1 MSALEGIHYVRP
13 PELQFDVVNETEDYT
28 EYKIK
33 TFKDSKEKNSENVFV
48 ADIDSILFCDDSFKI
63 KMPKKEFMIKN
74 GKKKF
79 AYAVGMFPNPKTGE
93 AAYLDGCLL
102 AGLGLKR
109 QQTNADVICFI
120 TPDISK
126 KDKKKLEVVFDKVIY
141 VPYISP
147 YDMGGEGKLKTIL
160 TDPALF
166 KNCPNYTKL
175 HPYVHVFFKLHI
187 FNPKLFPYEKVC
199 FVDSDLVPLNYYDSL
214 FMLPTPAGWVENRKK
229 IPYSESFHWDRCD
242 YVKHGKLIPKI
253 FTDIDQ
259 PGGSDVNAGLLVIT
273 PDQKEYDSMIR
284 ELTSP
289 VKKWMGVDKV
299 HSGFYTFDFSTPS
312 GRKFVKES
320 YCYPEQN
327 YLTKRYSGKWHYIE
341 HAFQSWALDP
351 CNAFG
356 IHMAA
361 FNPKPWFKQPAG
373 IEFNLKEKIIPY
385 FVEIDKDIPNFLPK
399 AFTSENKD
407 GIFYENISYSY
418 EIFNGVTVWGLLE
431 YPKLHRFFMNDL
443 KIYGPKISFDRDVFK
458 NLNPVNEFL
467 YLRDIRKK
475 TMPYHKLSISQ
486 KRINNLL
493 VDYEYAVDKIKD
505 DILSVCRKK
514 KINRYGEKSYNPQ
527 IIEYNQEYVEKI
539 KGQTKKKTKR
549 KTKTKKTK
557 RKTKKTK
564 GSMNAKI
571 KILYFY
577 KENCIWCKKF
587 NKTWNL
593 LKKIFINESILF
605 VKIDGT
611 KNPTLTKKYKVDVYP
626 TIIKLKHKTS
636 QNFESDERTLTN
648 MKNFIKK

>member
-13 PELQFDVVNETEDYT
+13 PELQFDIVTKNEDYT

-33 TFKDSKEKNSENVFV
+33 TFKDSKEKNSDNVFI
-48 ADIDSILFCDDSFKI
+48 ADIDSMLFCDDSFKI
-63 KMPKKEFMIKN
+63 KMPTKKFMSKN

-93 AAYLDGCLL
+93 PSYLDGCIL

-109 QQTNADVICFI
+109 QKTNADVICFI
-120 TPDISK
+120 THDISK
-126 KDKKKLEVVFDKVIY
+126 KDKTKLEVVFDKVIY

-147 YDMGGEGKLKTIL
+147 YEMGGKGDLKTIL
-160 TDPALF
+160 TDPAIF
-166 KNCPNYTKL
+166 KNCHNYSKL
-175 HPYVHVFFKLHI
+175 HPYAHVFFKLHI

-259 PGGSDVNAGLLVIT
+259 PGGSDVNAGLLVIS
-273 PDQKEYDSMIR
+273 PNQGEYDSMIK

-289 VKKWMGVDKV
+289 LKKWMGLDKV
-299 HSGFYTFDFSTPS
+299 HSGFYTFDFSKPS
-312 GRKFVKES
+312 GRTFVKES

-327 YLTKRYSGKWHYIE
+327 YLTKRFSGKWHYIE
-341 HAFQSWALDP
+341 HAFQSWTLDP

-385 FVEIDKDIPNFLPK
+385 FVDIDKDIPNFLPK

-418 EIFNGVTVWGLLE
+418 EIFNGVSVWGLLK
-431 YPKLHRFFMNDL
+431 YPKLHHFFMEDL
-443 KIYGPKISFDRDVFK
+443 KIYGPKISFDKDNFK

-467 YLRDIRKK
+467 YLKDIRKK

-486 KRINNLL
+486 KRMNNLL
-493 VDYEYAVDKIKD
+493 VDYEYAVGKIPD
-505 DILSVCRKK
+505 VLSVCRKK
-514 KINRYGEKSYNPQ
+514 KINRYGLRSYNPQ
-527 IIEYNQEYVEKI
+527 IIEYNEEYVEKI
-539 KGQTKKKTKR
+539 QGQSKKNKKTKKKKTTARKNKR
-549 KTKTKKTK
+549 TINKSIKD
-557 RKTKKTK
+557 
-564 GSMNAKI
+564 I
-571 KILYFY
+571 KILYFFRE
-577 KENCIWCKKF
+577 KCIWCTKF
-587 NKTWNL
+587 NKTWKLFKDKFKRNITF
-593 LKKIFINESILF
+593 LKINGTNNPKLMSKYNIESFPTI
-605 VKIDGT
+605 VKITG
-611 KNPTLTKKYKVDVYP
+611 KNHEKFDSQKK
-626 TIIKLKHKTS
+626 
-636 QNFESDERTLTN
+636 RTLTN
-648 MKNFIKK
+648 LKEFVT